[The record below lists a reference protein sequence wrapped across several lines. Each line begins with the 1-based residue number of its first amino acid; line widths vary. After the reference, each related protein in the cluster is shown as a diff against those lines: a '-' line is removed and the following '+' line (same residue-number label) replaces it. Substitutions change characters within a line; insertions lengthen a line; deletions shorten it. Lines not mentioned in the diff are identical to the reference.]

1 MRVSRFYPLSNA
13 LLLLLLSLLLPSDA
27 LLPGATSGIFGVH
40 GIGQWDNKT
49 TFSSFQSK
57 GFVPRG

>member
-1 MRVSRFYPLSNA
+1 MRVPVFLPLSNA
-13 LLLLLLSLLLPSDA
+13 LLLLLLSFSVTSDA

-49 TFSSFQSK
+49 TFNSFQSK